1 MLMPSL
7 QNTSY
12 FAHSQGTLHVEVG
25 WFVPQISRLFLLAP
39 HHFLVV
45 VDPGL
50 ILLAF
55 TIQSST
61 VCTFL
66 PRNWK
71 YRHLIITFDCLKL
84 QG

>member
-1 MLMPSL
+1 MLSL

-12 FAHSQGTLHVEVG
+12 FAHSQGTLNVEVG
-25 WFVPQISRLFLLAP
+25 WFVPLMSRLFLLAP
-39 HHFLVV
+39 HHLLVT
-45 VDPGL
+45 VDTGL
-50 ILLAF
+50 ILLAS
-55 TIQSST
+55 TTQSST

-66 PRNWK
+66 PWNWK